1 MFESINF
8 ISVDITS
15 SQVNNLDTSKPR
27 CHKESIPLFSP
38 LSVQSKSNATAILAC
53 TAASKA
59 AISTK
64 PAPRFK
70 HFFHLLPKSDGK
82 KPLHMTQ
89 VSNDDDSSK
98 GTAVHTSKKNFC
110 SHFQFPIYKIQF

>member
-1 MFESINF
+1 
-8 ISVDITS
+8 
-15 SQVNNLDTSKPR
+15 
-27 CHKESIPLFSP
+27 
-38 LSVQSKSNATAILAC
+38 VQSKSNATAILAC

-70 HFFHLLPKSDGK
+70 HYFHLLPKSDRK

-98 GTAVHTSKKNFC
+98 GTAVHTSKKKLLFTFSVSYLQNTILKKGQNTFMTYIL
-110 SHFQFPIYKIQF
+110 FNRFTKNKKNKT